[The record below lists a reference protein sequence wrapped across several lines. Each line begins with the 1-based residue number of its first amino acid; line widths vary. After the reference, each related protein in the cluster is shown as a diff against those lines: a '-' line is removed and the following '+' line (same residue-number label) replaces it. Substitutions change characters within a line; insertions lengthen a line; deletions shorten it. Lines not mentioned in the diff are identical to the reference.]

1 MPTRGKWTFKL
12 QHPNHRFYTEFA
24 ARLSPSAPE
33 SGRLS
38 SWCETFAVIALALA
52 FPTFLFLHLSIAS
65 LAAVVC
71 GELGVAYL
79 VVCLRDVRGRAA
91 CTERLARALLS
102 TDANC
107 LKLLDFDGRIVC
119 ISEVGQ
125 QLMQAGSPDQLLGKN
140 WLAFWS
146 TSEAGT
152 ALRTAMNGQM
162 AEFTGSCETLD
173 GKCKWWHS
181 TLAPVRASDGAVVA
195 AFCTSRDVTAGVTLL
210 SELRHTADLQRDMED
225 HVDAV
230 FWTASSDFKSLHH
243 VSSGFERMWEMP
255 LSALSEDKT
264 AWARRVH
271 SDDLLSLRNRMR
283 SVVHEAS
290 NAQEYFR
297 LVFGG
302 ERIKWVRA
310 DIYPVVVNGGVTRIV
325 SVCVDATIERQRL
338 RELERMARAD
348 NLTGL
353 CNRKAM
359 ADALAS
365 SCEIGAPFA
374 FLFIDLDRFK
384 VVNDTEGHATG
395 DSVLKALGS
404 RIREAL
410 PSNATVARPG
420 GDEFTVIL
428 PGRWDAQ
435 GIQTIGQRLIASCQR
450 PMLIGPRTVTMTFS
464 VGAAFFPEHG
474 DSPEAL
480 FTSADLAMYAA
491 KRSGRSCFRLFG
503 PSEQGELKRAHL
515 EHELQK
521 AVQLGQFVLHYQPQF
536 CTRTRLLRGVEALI
550 RWDHPLVGLIGPEL
564 FVPILEE
571 SGLIVEVGH
580 WVIWQ
585 SIAALATLDSLRA
598 GQVSMSINVSAKQ
611 FKDSELVGTLRK
623 SLAEHGVSGSR
634 LILEITES
642 TLMESVEPAQ
652 DVLEPL
658 RNMGL
663 RIAIDDFGTGYSSLS
678 YLTSVRPDALKLDKA
693 LLDEVVA
700 NRAARTVVD
709 AVIDLAHKL
718 GITVVAEGVENEAQM
733 AILVAAE
740 CDETQGFLLSKPLSF
755 DALVRR
761 FGSVIDGAERT
772 SSAAAQGADAGDE
785 IHPVH
790 GANVSYRR

>member
-1 MPTRGKWTFKL
+1 MSLQL
-12 QHPNHRFYTEFA
+12 QHPNHRFYIEFA
-24 ARLSPSAPE
+24 ARLSPSAPA
-33 SGRLS
+33 SGTLS
-38 SWCETFAVIALALA
+38 SWCETLAVIAVALA
-52 FPTFLFLHLSIAS
+52 FPTFLFLNLSIAS

-79 VVCLRDVRGRAA
+79 VVCLRDVRRRAA

-107 LKLLDFDGRIVC
+107 LKLLDCDGKIVS

-125 QLMQAGSPDQLLGKN
+125 QLMQASSPEQLLGKN

-146 TSEAGT
+146 TSDAGT
-152 ALRTAMNGQM
+152 AFRTALNGRM
-162 AEFTGSCETLD
+162 AEFTGSCQTLD
-173 GKCKWWHS
+173 GRWKWWHS

-195 AFCTSRDVTAGVTLL
+195 TLCTSRDVTAEVTLL
-210 SELRHTADLQRDMED
+210 KELRHTADLQRDMED

-230 FWTASSDFKSLHH
+230 FWTASSDFRSLHH

-264 AWARRVH
+264 AWIRRVH
-271 SDDLLSLRNRMR
+271 SDDLPGLRNRMR

-290 NAQEYFR
+290 HAQEYFR
-297 LVFGG
+297 LVFAG

-310 DIYPVVVNGGVTRIV
+310 DIYPVVANGGTTRIV

-338 RELERMARAD
+338 QELERTARAD
-348 NLTGL
+348 DLTGL

-359 ADALAS
+359 AEALAS
-365 SCEIGAPFA
+365 SCAIGAPFA

-395 DSVLKALGS
+395 DGVLKALGS

-435 GIQTIGQRLIASCQR
+435 GIQTIGQRLIASCRR
-450 PMLIGPRTVTMTFS
+450 PVLIGPRPITMTFS
-464 VGAAFFPEHG
+464 MGASFFPEHG

-491 KRSGRSCFRLFG
+491 KRSGRNTFRLFG
-503 PSEQGELKRAHL
+503 PNEQGELKRAHL

-521 AVQLGQFVLHYQPQF
+521 AVQLEQFVLHYQPQF

-550 RWDHPLVGLIGPEL
+550 RWNHPLIGLIGPEL

-571 SGLIVEVGH
+571 TGLIVEVGH
-580 WVIWQ
+580 WVIGQ
-585 SIAALATLDSLRA
+585 SIAALATFDSLHA
-598 GQVSMSINVSAKQ
+598 GQVFMSINVSAKQ
-611 FKDSELVGTLRK
+611 FKDSELVGTLQN

-652 DVLEPL
+652 DVLAPL

-678 YLTSVRPDALKLDKA
+678 YLTSVRPHALKLDKA

-700 NRAARTVVD
+700 DRAARTVVQ

-718 GITVVAEGVENEAQM
+718 DITVVAEGVENEAQM
-733 AILVAAE
+733 EILVAAG
-740 CDETQGFLLSKPLSF
+740 CDESQGFLLSKPLSL
-755 DALVRR
+755 DALLRR
-761 FGSVIDGAERT
+761 FGASMDGAERT
-772 SSAAAQGADAGDE
+772 SVAAAQGAGAGNE
-785 IHPVH
+785 IHPVDRTV
-790 GANVSYRR
+790 NSYRR